1 MNILIEMTLITF
13 VAVGGFFVGVFF
25 GWLGGF
31 VHGNYWRHK

>member
-13 VAVGGFFVGVFF
+13 VTVGAFSVGTLF

-31 VHGNYWRHK
+31 IHGSYWRNK